1 MVPSLLRIGLAVLII
16 SCGPAAVRAQA
27 EPVGTVAEFRALRS
41 QAVVAANA
49 DDLVLADARLAE
61 ADSLIA
67 NHPGLMLLRARVAA
81 AADRPVEAVAQ
92 LARYAAAGLTLDL
105 DNDAALSAL
114 ADTLGYAA
122 VADRIASNREPVG
135 ADRLTPLATVPGPVL
150 VESLVRD
157 EARDRWLVSQVA
169 GRTIVALDDG
179 GTVTPFLVPDARV
192 SGVLGLALEPS
203 GDTLWAATTALPPA
217 THGQPE
223 PAPASALLR
232 IDVATGRITAVY
244 PAPADGRDRTF
255 GDLVR
260 GPDGSL
266 YVADA
271 TAGEVFRLRPGAA
284 TLEPLVVAGAFGSPQ
299 GMVVT
304 PDRAALIVA
313 DYSSGLWRV
322 DLGNG
327 RTTPLAAPGNASLIG
342 VDGLTTDGRFLYAI
356 QNGTAPQRIL
366 KLTPDAGWTRL
377 TAVTTLAA
385 NLPALDEP
393 TTGLVD
399 AGRLVLISRSQWSD
413 FAADGSLRSGP
424 PAPAII
430 AHLQLD

>member
-1 MVPSLLRIGLAVLII
+1 MILRLFRIGLATLVVAG
-16 SCGPAAVRAQA
+16 SPALAGDPPAPTGA
-27 EPVGTVAEFRALRS
+27 VAEFRALRS
-41 QAVVAANA
+41 QAVAAANA
-49 DDLVLADARLAE
+49 GDMTLAAARLAG
-61 ADSLIA
+61 ADALIT

-81 AADRPVEAVAQ
+81 AADQPVEAVAQ
-92 LARYAAAGLTLDL
+92 LARYAGAGLTLDL

-114 ADTLGYAA
+114 AGTSGYAA
-122 VADRIASNREPVG
+122 VAQRIADNRAPVG
-135 ADRLTPLATVPGPVL
+135 AERLIPLATVPGAVL

-157 EARDRWLVSQVA
+157 GRRDRWLVSQVA
-169 GRTIVALDDG
+169 GRTVVALDDN
-179 GTVTPFLVPDARV
+179 GTITEFLMPDPRV

-203 GDTLWAATTALPPA
+203 GDTLWAATAALPPA
-217 THGQPE
+217 THGQAGPP
-223 PAPASALLR
+223 PAAALLR
-232 IDVATGRITAVY
+232 IDVATGRVTATY

-260 GPDGSL
+260 GPDGTVF
-266 YVADA
+266 VADA

-284 TLEPLVVAGAFGSPQ
+284 ALEPLVGAGTFGSPQ

-304 PDRAALIVA
+304 PDGAALIVA

-322 DLGNG
+322 DLHSG
-327 RTTPLAAPGNASLIG
+327 RATPLTAPADASLVG

-366 KLTPDAGWTRL
+366 QLTPDTGWTRL

-393 TTGLVD
+393 TTGLVHH
-399 AGRLVLISRSQWSD
+399 GRLVLISRSQWSD
-413 FAADGSLRSGP
+413 FADDGSLRSGP
-424 PAPAII
+424 PAPARIVQ
-430 AHLQLD
+430 LQPD